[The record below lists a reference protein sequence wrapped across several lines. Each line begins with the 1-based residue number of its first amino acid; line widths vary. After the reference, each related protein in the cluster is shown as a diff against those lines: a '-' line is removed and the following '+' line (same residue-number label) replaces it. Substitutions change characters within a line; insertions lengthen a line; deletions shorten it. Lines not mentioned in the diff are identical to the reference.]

1 MPFYFDIGTAGIP
14 LTWQAYTGLGYH
26 MGFADLSLG
35 YRYLAFRQNGNRS
48 VQNFSLGGAIL
59 TATFRF

>member
-1 MPFYFDIGTAGIP
+1 MPFYFDIATAGIP
-14 LTWQAYTGLGYH
+14 LTWKAYTGLVYY